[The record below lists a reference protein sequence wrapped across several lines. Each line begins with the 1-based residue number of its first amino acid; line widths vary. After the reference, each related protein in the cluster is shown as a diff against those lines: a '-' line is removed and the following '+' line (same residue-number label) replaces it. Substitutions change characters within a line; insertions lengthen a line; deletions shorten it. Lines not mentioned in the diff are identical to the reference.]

1 MTRRNISSGSPYE
14 PIIGFSRAV
23 HVGDRVVVSGTGP
36 IEADGSLAPDA
47 GGQARRSLAIIEAAL
62 AEAGASLGDVVRTRV
77 YLTDV
82 ADAEAVFAAH
92 GALFGEIRPACTFV
106 VVAALLNPAWKVEIE
121 AEAILGD

>member
-23 HVGDRVVVSGTGP
+23 VVGDRVMVSGTGP

-62 AEAGASLGDVVRTRV
+62 AEAGASLGDIVRTRV

-82 ADAEAVFAAH
+82 ADADAVFEAH
-92 GALFGEIRPACTFV
+92 GSLFGEIRPACTFV
-106 VVAALLNPAWKVEIE
+106 VVAALLNSAWKVEIE
-121 AEAILGD
+121 AEAILAH